1 MKPMADVTGPPAPA
15 GGPQNSGLPI
25 SGAQGPVPQGTGSID
40 RSEQPGR
47 VGLLLVLAGLLVGA
61 AIGLSFV
68 ANEQAQSLIVWLLA
82 LLAMAG
88 VFFLFALAIGA
99 LQLSGSAARDDI
111 TKGIVDASPDGALV
125 VEDSGRLIYANEA
138 YLRIA
143 GGETFSNLVPVE
155 RILVGSPEVSE
166 AVYRL
171 SQASRDARAHTE
183 EVRMSPPLGPIA
195 GERSFGWYRVSVRP
209 LLRPRRAAALWTVAD
224 ITAERE
230 RQENVFQEL
239 QHAIDYLDHAPAGF
253 LSIDPAGAIVYM
265 NATLAAWLGYDLASV
280 GPGGP
285 HLTEIAPEADVL
297 VRTAGLPGEVRTDRF
312 DLDLRRRNG
321 HTLPVRLYHR
331 VAFGKDG
338 KPGSSRTFVINRSA
352 GAETDEPQ
360 RAAEVRL
367 ARFLNNSPIAIATLD
382 RTGRIARANASFT
395 RLFGTVP
402 RQVEDGAIG
411 VEGATRAEP
420 NVADSVADRTA
431 LEAGLARATSGL
443 TDPEPIEVQLNG
455 PGGRSARVWLSP
467 ADGGDP
473 VQQTDEAERVIL
485 YALDTTAQR
494 QLEQQVAQAQKMN
507 AVGQLAGGIAHD
519 FNNVLQAI
527 IGYSDLLLASHRP
540 TDPAFQDIMQIKQN
554 ANRAAGLVRQLL
566 AFSRRQTL
574 RPEVMNV
581 GEALSEL
588 TLLLKRL
595 LGERV
600 ALELKHG
607 REVWPV
613 KADVNQ
619 FEQVIVN
626 LAVNARDAMPDGG
639 KLMIR
644 TENVTD
650 PGPAAVAD
658 GRGGAPAG
666 DHILIEVR
674 DTGQGIPP
682 ELMEKI
688 FEPFFTTKE
697 IGKGTGL
704 GLSTVFGIVK
714 QSGGTIDVQS
724 TVGEGTAFRIYLPR
738 HVPVAEHEEAPLVTA
753 TPALPRTEAAA
764 LPSLSGQD
772 RAGGAAPPAGEAAAR
787 AEAKSEAKPQA
798 KIDAPAPRKPA
809 ADHTGQGTILLVED
823 EDPVRAVNS
832 RALSARGY
840 TVLEAASGLEALAI
854 VREGAQEI
862 DLVVSDVVMPE
873 MDGPTLLREV
883 RKHQPDLKV
892 IFVSGYA
899 EDAFRKNLPEGETF
913 NFLPKPFSLKQLVE
927 TVKKTMA
934 D

>member
-1 MKPMADVTGPPAPA
+1 MTELQAV
-15 GGPQNSGLPI
+15 Q
-25 SGAQGPVPQGTGSID
+25 AQLNGSID

-47 VGLLLVLAGLLVGA
+47 VGLLLMLAALLVGA

-68 ANEQAQSLIVWLLA
+68 ANEQAQALIVWLLA

-88 VFFLFALAIGA
+88 VFFLFAMAIGA
-99 LQLSGSAARDDI
+99 IQLSGSSARDDI
-111 TKGIVDASPDGALV
+111 TRAIVDGAPDGALV
-125 VEDSGRLIYANEA
+125 IEDGGRLIYANAA
-138 YLRIA
+138 YMRLA
-143 GGETFSNLVPVE
+143 GGDSFTNLAPVE
-155 RILVGSPEVSE
+155 RIFVGSPEVSE

-171 SQASRDARAHTE
+171 SQAARDGRPHTE
-183 EVRMSPPLGPIA
+183 EMRMSPPLGPAADAA
-195 GERSFGWYRVSVRP
+195 GERDFGWYRVAVRP
-209 LLRPRRAAALWTVAD
+209 LARSKRPASLWTVTDVTAD
-224 ITAERE
+224 RE

-253 LSIDPAGAIVYM
+253 LSINPAGTIVYM

-280 GPGGP
+280 GSGGL
-285 HLTEIAPEADVL
+285 HLGEIAPSADVL
-297 VRTAGLPGEVRTDRF
+297 IRTAGLPGEVRTDRF

-321 HTLPVRLYHR
+321 HTVPVRLYHR

-338 KPGSSRTFVINRSA
+338 KPGASRTFVINRSA
-352 GAETDEPQ
+352 GADADEPQ

-367 ARFLNNSPIAIATLD
+367 ARFLNNSPIAIATLN

-402 RQVEDGAIG
+402 RPADEAEL
-411 VEGATRAEP
+411 EGEGGTRAEP
-420 NVADSVADRTA
+420 NLSDSVVDRTA
-431 LEAGLARATSGL
+431 LETGLARAASGI
-443 TDPEPIEVQLNG
+443 TEAEPIEVQLQG
-455 PGGRSARVWLSP
+455 PGGRSARLWLSP
-467 ADGGDP
+467 ADGGAEGE
-473 VQQTDEAERVIL
+473 QADEAERIIL

-540 TDPAFQDIMQIKQN
+540 SDPAFQDIMQIKQN

-574 RPEVMNV
+574 RPEVMDV
-581 GEALSEL
+581 GESLSEL

-626 LAVNARDAMPDGG
+626 LAVNARDAMPEGG
-639 KLMIR
+639 KLIIR
-644 TENVTD
+644 TENVVD
-650 PGPAAVAD
+650 PGPKAASE
-658 GRGGAPAG
+658 GRGGAPGG
-666 DHILIEVR
+666 DHVLIEVR
-674 DTGQGIPP
+674 DNGQGIPA

-724 TVGEGTAFRIYLPR
+724 VVGEGTAFKIYLPR
-738 HVPVAEHEEAPLVTA
+738 HVPVPEAPVIDHN
-753 TPALPRTEAAA
+753 PADVA
-764 LPSLSGQD
+764 L
-772 RAGGAAPPAGEAAAR
+772 GGARATDPAAPAKA
-787 AEAKSEAKPQA
+787 AEAK
-798 KIDAPAPRKPA
+798 PAPRRPA
-809 ADHTGQGTILLVED
+809 TDHTGQGIILLVED

-854 VREGAQEI
+854 VQEGEHPI

-883 RKHQPDLKV
+883 RKHQPHLKV

-899 EDAFRKNLPEGETF
+899 EDAFRKNLPDGEAF

-934 D
+934 DD

>member
-1 MKPMADVTGPPAPA
+1 M
-15 GGPQNSGLPI
+15 
-25 SGAQGPVPQGTGSID
+25 
-40 RSEQPGR
+40 
-47 VGLLLVLAGLLVGA
+47 
-61 AIGLSFV
+61 
-68 ANEQAQSLIVWLLA
+68 
-82 LLAMAG
+82 
-88 VFFLFALAIGA
+88 
-99 LQLSGSAARDDI
+99 
-111 TKGIVDASPDGALV
+111 
-125 VEDSGRLIYANEA
+125 
-138 YLRIA
+138 
-143 GGETFSNLVPVE
+143 
-155 RILVGSPEVSE
+155 
-166 AVYRL
+166 
-171 SQASRDARAHTE
+171 
-183 EVRMSPPLGPIA
+183 
-195 GERSFGWYRVSVRP
+195 
-209 LLRPRRAAALWTVAD
+209 
-224 ITAERE
+224 
-230 RQENVFQEL
+230 
-239 QHAIDYLDHAPAGF
+239 
-253 LSIDPAGAIVYM
+253 
-265 NATLAAWLGYDLASV
+265 
-280 GPGGP
+280 
-285 HLTEIAPEADVL
+285 
-297 VRTAGLPGEVRTDRF
+297 
-312 DLDLRRRNG
+312 
-321 HTLPVRLYHR
+321 
-331 VAFGKDG
+331 
-338 KPGSSRTFVINRSA
+338 
-352 GAETDEPQ
+352 
-360 RAAEVRL
+360 
-367 ARFLNNSPIAIATLD
+367 
-382 RTGRIARANASFT
+382 
-395 RLFGTVP
+395 
-402 RQVEDGAIG
+402 
-411 VEGATRAEP
+411 
-420 NVADSVADRTA
+420 
-431 LEAGLARATSGL
+431 
-443 TDPEPIEVQLNG
+443 
-455 PGGRSARVWLSP
+455 
-467 ADGGDP
+467 
-473 VQQTDEAERVIL
+473 IL

-581 GEALSEL
+581 GEGLSEL

-607 REVWPV
+607 RDIWPV

-639 KLMIR
+639 KLVIATR
-644 TENVTD
+644 NVTD
-650 PGPAAVAD
+650 PGPAATAD
-658 GRGGAPAG
+658 GRGSAPVG
-666 DHILIEVR
+666 DHVLIEVR
-674 DTGQGIPP
+674 DTGQGIPA

-724 TVGEGTAFRIYLPR
+724 KVGEGTAFRIYLPR
-738 HVPVAEHEEAPLVTA
+738 HI
-753 TPALPRTEAAA
+753 PAQEVE
-764 LPSLSGQD
+764 
-772 RAGGAAPPAGEAAAR
+772 APPAPSTGANGPVAPKHAG
-787 AEAKSEAKPQA
+787 AD
-798 KIDAPAPRKPA
+798 DAFVLVGDKNAPGATVKAPTLPPARKPA

-854 VREGAQEI
+854 VREGKHPI

-883 RKHQPDLKV
+883 RKHEPDLKV

-934 D
+934 G

>member
-1 MKPMADVTGPPAPA
+1 MADVTGPPAPA
-15 GGPQNSGLPI
+15 AGPQNSGP
-25 SGAQGPVPQGTGSID
+25 PVSQASALLGTGSID

-111 TKGIVDASPDGALV
+111 TKGIVDASPDGKLV
-125 VEDSGRLIYANEA
+125 VEEGGRLIYANEA

-143 GGETFSNLVPVE
+143 SGDTFSNLVPVE

-183 EVRMSPPLGPIA
+183 EVRMSPPLGPTV
-195 GERSFGWYRVSVRP
+195 GERGFGWYRVSVRP
-209 LLRPRRAAALWTVAD
+209 LARPRRAASLWTVAD

-382 RTGRIARANASFT
+382 RTGCIARANASFT

-402 RQVEDGAIG
+402 RQADDGAFDG
-411 VEGATRAEP
+411 DGATRVEP

-431 LEAGLARATSGL
+431 LEAGLARAASGR
-443 TDPEPIEVQLNG
+443 TDPEPIEVQLTG

-473 VQQTDEAERVIL
+473 GQQTDEAERVIL

-626 LAVNARDAMPDGG
+626 LAVNARDAMPEGG

-644 TENVTD
+644 TENVLD
-650 PGPAAVAD
+650 PGAASDAE

-666 DHILIEVR
+666 DHVLIEVR

-724 TVGEGTAFRIYLPR
+724 TIGEGTAFRIYLPR
-738 HVPVAEHEEAPLVTA
+738 HVPVAEPEEVPAPTA
-753 TPALPRTEAAA
+753 VPALPRAEPLAPVSGSPRPAAE
-764 LPSLSGQD
+764 PGD
-772 RAGGAAPPAGEAAAR
+772 AGAPRSAPAPATAD
-787 AEAKSEAKPQA
+787 K
-798 KIDAPAPRKPA
+798 PAPRKPA

-854 VREGAQEI
+854 VREGTQPI

>member
-1 MKPMADVTGPPAPA
+1 MADPTGPTAP
-15 GGPQNSGLPI
+15 
-25 SGAQGPVPQGTGSID
+25 GTGSID
-40 RSEQPGR
+40 RSERPGR
-47 VGLLLVLAGLLVGA
+47 VGLLLVLAGLLVGT

-68 ANEQAQSLIVWLLA
+68 ANEQAQSLIIWLLA

-88 VFFLFALAIGA
+88 VFFLFAMAIGA
-99 LQLSGSAARDDI
+99 IQLSGQGGRDDI
-111 TKGIVDASPDGALV
+111 TKAIVDAAPEATVV
-125 VEDSGRLIYANEA
+125 VEEGGRLIYANEA
-138 YLRIA
+138 YLQVA
-143 GGETFSNLVPVE
+143 GGDSFPTLRSVE
-155 RILVGSPEVSE
+155 RIFVGSPEVSE

-171 SQASRDARAHTE
+171 SQAARDGRSHIE
-183 EVRMSPPLGPIA
+183 EVRMAPPPSGR
-195 GERSFGWYRVSVRP
+195 GVERGFAWYRIQVRP
-209 LLRPRRAAALWTVAD
+209 LPRPGRAASLWTVSD

-253 LSIDPAGAIVYM
+253 LSIDPTGAIVYM
-265 NATLAAWLGYDLASV
+265 NATLAAWLGYDLAVV

-285 HLTEIAPEADVL
+285 HLSEIAPAADVL
-297 VRTAGLPGEVRTDRF
+297 TRSAGLPGEVRTDRF

-321 HTLPVRLYHR
+321 HPMPARLYHR

-338 KPGSSRTFVINRSA
+338 KPGASRTFVINRSA

-367 ARFLNNSPIAIATLD
+367 ARFLNNSPIAIATVD
-382 RTGRIARANASFT
+382 RGGRIARANASFA
-395 RLFGTVP
+395 RLFGTLP
-402 RQVEDGAIG
+402 RHAVEDPVGGTEAPSMG
-411 VEGATRAEP
+411 ESVVERDRA
-420 NVADSVADRTA
+420 A
-431 LEAGLARATSGL
+431 LDAALAKAATSF
-443 TDPEPIEVQLNG
+443 TEIEPIEVTLKGAAN
-455 PGGRSARVWLSP
+455 RSARVWLSP
-467 ADGGDP
+467 AGGDGAG
-473 VQQTDEAERVIL
+473 QALDEADREHVIL

-494 QLEQQVAQAQKMN
+494 QLEQQIAQTQKMDT
-507 AVGQLAGGIAHD
+507 VGQLAGGIAHD

-527 IGYSDLLLASHRP
+527 IGYSDLLLASHKP

-600 ALELKHG
+600 GLDLKHG
-607 REVWPV
+607 RDIWPV

-626 LAVNARDAMPDGG
+626 LAVNARDAMPAGG
-639 KLMIR
+639 RLLIR
-644 TENVTD
+644 TANVAD
-650 PGPAAVAD
+650 PGAAAKPD

-666 DHILIEVR
+666 DHVLIEVL
-674 DTGQGIPP
+674 DTGEGIPP
-682 ELMEKI
+682 DLMEKI

-724 TVGEGTAFRIYLPR
+724 TLGEGTSFRIYLPR
-738 HVPVAEHEEAPLVTA
+738 HE
-753 TPALPRTEAAA
+753 PAVLPEPAA
-764 LPSLSGQD
+764 LPEP
-772 RAGGAAPPAGEAAAR
+772 APPTPPAPGGA
-787 AEAKSEAKPQA
+787 Q
-798 KIDAPAPRKPA
+798 APAFVLVGEPRGEGPAPAAKAPARKPS
-809 ADHTGQGTILLVED
+809 ADHTGQGVILLVED

-840 TVLEAASGLEALAI
+840 TVLEAASGIDALHI
-854 VREGAQEI
+854 VREGGHEI

-873 MDGPTLLREV
+873 MDGPTLLREI
-883 RKHQPDLKV
+883 RKHLPALKV

-927 TVKKTMA
+927 TVKATMA
-934 D
+934 EP